1 MMVKKK
7 LMVLSCLLFL

>member
-1 MMVKKK
+1 MVKKK